1 MPDAGTLPEAGTLP
15 DAGAPVVLE
24 EELEGGSV
32 AARAMDREMAETTA
46 IESHRRGAFR
56 SIV

>member
-1 MPDAGTLPEAGTLP
+1 LPEAVTLP